1 MIASSRN
8 AASIE
13 DLASAR
19 GAKLTLRFRV
29 RMGCM
34 PEIANVLHRGTL
46 AAIVGSSVF
55 ERGQQVFASGR
66 KPGSPRGGRQI
77 A

>member
-1 MIASSRN
+1 
-8 AASIE
+8 
-13 DLASAR
+13 
-19 GAKLTLRFRV
+19 
-29 RMGCM
+29 M

-66 KPGSPRGGRQI
+66 KPGSSRGGRQI